1 MVILDHCQFPDLD
14 GRTLV
19 VEEGVLVF
27 KKCTLKYQEVMGIMF
42 GTDSEIVQ
50 KKSIW
55 RYIYTPEQMW

>member
-14 GRTLV
+14 GHTLV

-27 KKCTLKYQEVMGIMF
+27 KKRTLKYQEVMGIVF
-42 GTDSEIVQ
+42 GTDSEIIQ
-50 KKSIW
+50 KKGIW